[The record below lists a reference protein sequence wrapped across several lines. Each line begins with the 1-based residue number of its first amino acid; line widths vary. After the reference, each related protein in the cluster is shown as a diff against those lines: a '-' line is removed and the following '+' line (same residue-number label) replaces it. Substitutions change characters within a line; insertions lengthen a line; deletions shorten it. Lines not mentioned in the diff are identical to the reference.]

1 MPASEAQI
9 QANRQNS
16 ARSTGPKTPE
26 GKENSRRNSLKHG
39 LTGEGVVLIEKD
51 AAEVERISRAM
62 ESELN
67 PSGTMG
73 YVLIRRFATLAV
85 RLDRSAVQETAAL
98 TERVRQAEADFV
110 SPEGVDE
117 AEAAKLR
124 LEACHRAMFDPSKEA
139 TLARKYE
146 AAAERGLY
154 RALKEFRQVE
164 KEAKLAIPSPQIDA
178 TRQPSGSFLPAQKT
192 ACQPSGSFLPAQKT
206 ACQPLGSFLPAQK
219 TAPVIRQEPV
229 GATSQPTSTYWK
241 PGEPLW
247 DPAFGTDCDVPFAIG
262 KPR

>member
-1 MPASEAQI
+1 
-9 QANRQNS
+9 
-16 ARSTGPKTPE
+16 
-26 GKENSRRNSLKHG
+26 

-51 AAEVERISRAM
+51 TAEVERISRAM

-85 RLDRSAVQETAAL
+85 RLDRSAAQETAAL
-98 TERVRQAEADFV
+98 TERVRRAEADFV

-117 AEAAKLR
+117 PEAAKLR

-164 KEAKLAIPSPQIDA
+164 KEAKLAIPSSQIGA
-178 TRQPSGSFLPAQKT
+178 TRQPLGSFLPAQKT
-192 ACQPSGSFLPAQKT
+192 V
-206 ACQPLGSFLPAQK
+206 LPAQK

-229 GATSQPTSTYWK
+229 RATSQPTSTYWK

-247 DPAFGTDCDVPFAIG
+247 NPAFGTDCDVPFAIG